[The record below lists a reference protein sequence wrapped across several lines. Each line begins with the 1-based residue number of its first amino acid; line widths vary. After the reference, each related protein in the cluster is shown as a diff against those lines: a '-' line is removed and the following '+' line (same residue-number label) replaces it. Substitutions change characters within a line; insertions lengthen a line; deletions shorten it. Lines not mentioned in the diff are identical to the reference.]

1 MLRPAWAEVD
11 LSAVAHNT
19 RAVSRLV
26 APAGVLAVVKA
37 DGYGHGAVPVALAA
51 LHAGASWLGV
61 ALVEEGVTLRD
72 AGIDASILV
81 LSEPP
86 PAAMELAASFALV
99 PTVYTAAGVEA
110 AGAATRG
117 RGSTVQLPVHLKVD
131 TGMHRVGAPPG
142 EAATLARAIAANPR
156 LALDGVYT
164 HCAVADEPE
173 DPFTSEQLARF
184 DAVLD
189 QLGALGLAPRLV
201 HAANSA
207 GAIAHPLSR
216 YDLVRIGIALY
227 GIPPA
232 PVLDGAVDLRPA
244 LSLKASVSMVKKVE
258 SGARISY
265 GLRYRFDRDSTV
277 ATVPIGYAD
286 GVRRRLAATGG
297 EVLIRGRRR
306 PIAGT
311 VTMDQL
317 TVDCADDDSVRPGDE
332 VVLIGE
338 QGHERITAGDWAQ
351 RLDTVGYEIVCG
363 IGPRVPRRYK

>member
-1 MLRPAWAEVD
+1 MRPAWAEVD

-19 RAVSRLV
+19 ASMAALV

-37 DGYGHGAVPVALAA
+37 DGYGHGAVPVALAV

-72 AGIDASILV
+72 AGIDAPVLV
-81 LSEPP
+81 LSEPT
-86 PAAMELAASFALV
+86 PAAMELAASFSLV
-99 PTVYTAAGVEA
+99 PTVYSSAGVRSA
-110 AGAATRG
+110 ADAARG
-117 RGSTVQLPVHLKVD
+117 LGPARQFPVHLKVD
-131 TGMHRVGAPPG
+131 TGMHRVGARP
-142 EAATLARAIAANPR
+142 EDAVSLAREIADHPR
-156 LALDGVYT
+156 LAFDGLYT
-164 HCAVADEPE
+164 HCAVADEPA
-173 DPFTSEQLARF
+173 DPFTWEQLVRF
-184 DAVLD
+184 SGVRDALAAA
-189 QLGALGLAPRLV
+189 GFAPRVV

-207 GAIAHPLSR
+207 GAIAHPQSR
-216 YDLVRIGIALY
+216 FDLVRIGIALY

-232 PVLDGAVDLRPA
+232 PGLDGAVDLRA
-244 LSLKASVSMVKKVE
+244 AMSLKATVSMVKQVAAGE
-258 SGARISY
+258 RISY
-265 GLRYRFDRDSTV
+265 GLRYRFERDSIV

-286 GVRRRLAATGG
+286 GVRRRLGATGA

-317 TVDCADDDSVRPGDE
+317 TVDCGDDDTVRPGDE

-338 QGHERITAGDWAQ
+338 QGRERITAGDWAGQ
-351 RLDTVGYEIVCG
+351 LDTVGYEIVCG